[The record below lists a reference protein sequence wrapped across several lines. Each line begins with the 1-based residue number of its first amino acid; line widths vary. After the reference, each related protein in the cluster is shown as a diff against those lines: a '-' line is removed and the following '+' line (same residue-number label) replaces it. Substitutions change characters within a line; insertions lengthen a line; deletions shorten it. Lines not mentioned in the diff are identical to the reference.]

1 MESLQLALK
10 LTCAIL
16 LIKVL
21 ANSVATRCGSEVRLL
36 IALPFHDGQ
45 SPSTSWER
53 GREILPGAEIAIENI
68 NRPSECN
75 LLQLTEVVY
84 GGQCGS
90 AADNFN
96 FIEKFFTHLTLSMN
110 NETLVSVGILC
121 SGDVFQLIT
130 HPPLVDVRNKLVLDT
145 VVSFPNPIKPSRTLI
160 RALDQFMKS
169 LKWNN
174 LGIITETGST
184 YFSRTAEELYK
195 HARNASNINIVMYH
209 QLQETSQMFPRIS
222 SKLIFLSA
230 GLQTTVDMLC
240 QAHQKDKVWPRY
252 VWILHSFLLDD
263 IRNLKCIYTPCSVNE
278 LCSINESLENVLF
291 IKKHVLSKQT
301 LYQINTSSHTVVN
314 SNPYAIILHNLIL
327 ETAFKI
333 DKNNTVRTNVSWPSK
348 DGKFEVTQIRNGNEI
363 LIATISE
370 DYTVTFFDNK
380 IVEMK
385 ISDKLQPQYEG
396 ATVAYTIIFTIEIVV
411 GFTFVSVMLIIYT
424 CLRSEPEVKSTGYV
438 LSLFIFLGCY
448 TNLIFL
454 SILLYFGQPIYSSK
468 EVLNFIC
475 SVLPWI
481 SGLGISS
488 SLIAATVLVKL
499 VRVYRI
505 FNRFTVRPLGKKS
518 SDICLAAYV
527 LLIQSPVILILVIWA
542 VADPFRIQFPPS
554 RQVGFKKKQCTSD
567 YLVLWLSLLVLY
579 MLILF
584 FILTLVAI
592 KSRKIRER
600 NFKDTKKVN
609 VLIFCLLFDVLLSLS
624 LWWLLDN
631 LGTSVATYISSIP
644 LHIGHFGIIL
654 LSQLVLIAPKISAP
668 LLRSIKEEM
677 IEGKEYKN

>member
-1 MESLQLALK
+1 MESLQLALT
-10 LTCAIL
+10 LTCAVL
-16 LIKVL
+16 LIKVPT
-21 ANSVATRCGSEVRLL
+21 NSIATSCESEVRLL

-45 SPSTSWER
+45 SPSASWER

-90 AADNFN
+90 AVDNFN
-96 FIEKFFTHLTLSMN
+96 FIEKFFTHLTLLMN
-110 NETLVSVGILC
+110 NETLVAVGILC

-130 HPPLVDVRNKLVLDT
+130 HPPLADVRNKLVLDT
-145 VVSFPNPIKPSRTLI
+145 GVSFPNPIKPSRTLI

-174 LGIITETGST
+174 LGVITETGST

-240 QAHQKDKVWPRY
+240 QAHQKDKVWPRH
-252 VWILHSFLLDD
+252 VWILHSYLLDD
-263 IRNLKCIYTPCSVNE
+263 IKNLKHTPCSVNE
-278 LCSINESLENVLF
+278 PCSTNESLENVLF
-291 IKKHVLSKQT
+291 IKKHVLSKQIQ
-301 LYQINTSSHTVVN
+301 YQINTSSHTVVN

-380 IVEMK
+380 IIEMK
-385 ISDKLQPQYEG
+385 ISDELQPQFEG
-396 ATVAYTIIFTIEIVV
+396 ATATYTIIFTIEIVV

-454 SILLYFGQPIYSSK
+454 SVLLYFGQPIYNSK

-518 SDICLAAYV
+518 SDVCLAAYV
-527 LLIQSPVILILVIWA
+527 LLIQSPMILILVIWA

-554 RQVGFKKKQCTSD
+554 RQVGFKKRKCTSD

-624 LWWLLDN
+624 LWLLLDN
-631 LGTSVATYISSIP
+631 LETSVSSYISSIS

-668 LLRSIKEEM
+668 LLRSIKDKM
-677 IEGKEYKN
+677 I

>member
-1 MESLQLALK
+1 MESLQLALT
-10 LTCAIL
+10 LTCAVL
-16 LIKVL
+16 LIKVPT
-21 ANSVATRCGSEVRLL
+21 NSIATSCESEVRLL

-84 GGQCGS
+84 GGQCGN

-96 FIEKFFTHLTLSMN
+96 FIEKFFTHLTLLMN

-121 SGDVFQLIT
+121 SGDIFQLIT
-130 HPPLVDVRNKLVLDT
+130 HPPLADVRNKLVLDT
-145 VVSFPNPIKPSRTLI
+145 VVSFPNPIEPSRTLI

-169 LKWNN
+169 LKWSN
-174 LGIITETGST
+174 LGVITETGST

-230 GLQTTVDMLC
+230 GLRTTVDMLC
-240 QAHQKDKVWPRY
+240 QAHQKDKVWPRH
-252 VWILHSFLLDD
+252 VWILHSYLLDD
-263 IRNLKCIYTPCSVNE
+263 INNLKHTPYSVNE
-278 LCSINESLENVLF
+278 PCSINESLENVLF

-301 LYQINTSSHTVVN
+301 QYQINTSSHTVVN
-314 SNPYAIILHNLIL
+314 CNPYAIILHNLIL
-327 ETAFKI
+327 ETALKI
-333 DKNNTVRTNVSWPSK
+333 DKNNTFKMNVSWPSK
-348 DGKFEVTQIRNGNEI
+348 SGKFEVTQIRNGNEI

-370 DYTVTFFDNK
+370 DYTVTFFEDE
-380 IVEMK
+380 IIEMK

-411 GFTFVSVMLIIYT
+411 GFTFVSVMLIIYA

-454 SILLYFGQPIYSSK
+454 SILLYFDQPIYSSK

-475 SVLPWI
+475 GIFPWI

-518 SDICLAAYV
+518 SDICLATYV
-527 LLIQSPVILILVIWA
+527 LLIQSPMILILVIWA
-542 VADPFRIQFPPS
+542 TADPFRIQFPPS

-584 FILTLVAI
+584 FMLTLVAI
-592 KSRKIRER
+592 KSRKIREK

-624 LWWLLDN
+624 LWWLLDS
-631 LGTSVATYISSIP
+631 LGTSVASYISGIP

-654 LSQLVLIAPKISAP
+654 LSQFVLIAPKISAP
-668 LLRSIKEEM
+668 LLRSIKEKR
-677 IEGKEYKN
+677 I